1 MSEEPASYANL
12 ELTLKGLEKGSEVQR
27 NENVR

>member
-1 MSEEPASYANL
+1 MVSTTNEQAL
-12 ELTLKGLEKGSEVQR
+12 EAAIEKALTGSEVQR